1 MSGGYPSII
10 TKIIPDENDEITR
23 LDMFYTAHLG
33 KRK

>member
-1 MSGGYPSII
+1 MSGGYPSIV
-10 TKIIPDENDEITR
+10 IIPDENDEITR